1 MTSIANYFCFHVTDS
16 PRATIYT
23 PVIDETQPGQ
33 LSCIVSSKPKS
44 TISLYRSVDNV
55 ERLISGTTTN
65 NNTLNYVVITASRD
79 DAGTYI
85 CKADNGIGNANSTTH
100 VTVRCKYNL

>member
-1 MTSIANYFCFHVTDS
+1 MTSKENYICFHVTDS

-33 LSCIVSSKPKS
+33 LSCIVSSKPES
-44 TISLYRSVDNV
+44 TISLYRLVDNV

-65 NNTLNYVVITASRD
+65 NNTLNYVMITASRD
-79 DAGTYI
+79 DAGTYM
-85 CKADNGIGNANSTTH
+85 CKANNGIGYDSN
-100 VTVRCKYNL
+100 VTDVNVRCKYML